1 MHLCH
6 CGINLRENL
15 ELSDDISTERSLNK
29 VDRSKLCIFLDLPLS
44 YDASFHSPL
53 LPQKEESSGFSH
65 KMEGAGKMGG
75 VGGLSYKRVIIT
87 YFQTNPS

>member
-44 YDASFHSPL
+44 YYASFHSPL
-53 LPQKEESSGFSH
+53 LSPKGGEFRFFSQN
-65 KMEGAGKMGG
+65 GRGW
-75 VGGLSYKRVIIT
+75 
-87 YFQTNPS
+87 

>member
-1 MHLCH
+1 M
-6 CGINLRENL
+6 RENL

-53 LPQKEESSGFSH
+53 LPQKEESSDFSH

>member
-53 LPQKEESSGFSH
+53 LPQKEESSDFSH

-75 VGGLSYKRVIIT
+75 VGWGGWGDCPIKG
-87 YFQTNPS
+87 